1 MEGYKRGA
9 VFWYNNVNYTGS
21 IQGGRRP
28 IVIVSNNMANKY
40 SRSLIAVPLTTV
52 NKTDLPT
59 HFKFRMNNKLNT
71 ALCEQVTSIDVKRLG
86 RYITTV
92 DQFVLKQIDEK
103 LKVAMALK

>member
-9 VFWYNNVNYTGS
+9 VFWYNNFNYTGS

-28 IVIVSNNMANKY
+28 IVIVSNEKANEH
-40 SRSLIAVPLTTV
+40 SRVLIGVPLTTV

-59 HFKFRMNNKLNT
+59 HFKFRINNKLNT
-71 ALCEQVTSIDVKRLG
+71 ALCEQVTSIDVKRLDG
-86 RYITTV
+86 YITTV
-92 DQFVLKQIDEK
+92 DNFVLKQIDEK